1 MEQLINPRVRSIE
14 ISGIRK
20 FAALVSQYPDA
31 ISLTIGQP
39 DFPTPEHIKRKA
51 QLAIEEDKTGYTP
64 NAGLL
69 DLRKAVSHFLW
80 HKYRLSYHAEDEI
93 IITNG
98 ASQAIDIALR
108 TILEEGCEVILPG
121 PAYPGYEP
129 IIKLIGAHP
138 IYVDTTRNHFKL
150 TAELLAERITEKTR
164 AIILPYPS
172 NPTGVVLDKDE
183 LANLASFLK
192 EKELFIL
199 SDEIYS
205 ELIYD
210 GTHQSIAQD
219 PEIREKTIL
228 INGLSKSH
236 AMTGWRIGY
245 TCAPAYITKQM
256 LKVHQYNVTCA
267 SSISQYAALEALT
280 NGADDTE
287 AMRTEYKKRRDY
299 VYDRL
304 ISMGLDAVKP
314 EGAFYLFP
322 SIQKLKLNSFDF
334 ASQLLDKEKVAV
346 VPGSAFSSF
355 GEGYIRI
362 SYACSLEVLE
372 EALNRMERFVSSL

>member
-20 FAALVSQYPDA
+20 FASLVSQYPDA

-69 DLRKAVSHFLW
+69 DLRKAVSHFVS

-129 IIKLIGAHP
+129 IIKLMGAHP

-280 NGADDTE
+280 NGADDAE

-334 ASQLLDKEKVAV
+334 ASQLLEKEKVAV

-372 EALNRMERFVSSL
+372 EALNRMERFVSTL

>member
-20 FAALVSQYPDA
+20 FASLVSQYPDA

-69 DLRKAVSHFLW
+69 DLRKAVSHFLCY
-80 HKYRLSYHAEDEI
+80 KYRLSYHAEDEI

-129 IIKLIGAHP
+129 IIKLMGAHP

-172 NPTGVVLDKDE
+172 NPTGVVLDKAE

-280 NGADDTE
+280 NGVDDAE

-334 ASQLLDKEKVAV
+334 ASQLLEKEKVAV

-362 SYACSLEVLE
+362 SYACSLKVLE
-372 EALNRMERFVSSL
+372 EALNRMERFVSTL